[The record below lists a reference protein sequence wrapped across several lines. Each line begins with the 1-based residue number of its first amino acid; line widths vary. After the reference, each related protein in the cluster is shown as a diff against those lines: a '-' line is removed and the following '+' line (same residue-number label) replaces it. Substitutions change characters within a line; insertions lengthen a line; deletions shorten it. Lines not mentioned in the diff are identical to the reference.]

1 MAYGDS
7 GSGSGGGNSS
17 VTFKGFSSRAD
28 KQNFKIYDFEC
39 AKQDLI
45 NRLSVRKGERVENPN
60 FGTIIYDVL
69 FEPFTE
75 ALKDQITEDITENL
89 NADPNYLNIIRKK
102 RLNPGQARNLG
113 LDKNTDEYVAFLD
126 VSTIPED
133 NWLEKTL
140 GLINDKNLN
149 GVLGSTKYIFKT
161 SFEKCFIAATFGEKN
176 LRTVPGAVFKR
187 KFLQTQVLKEIRQ
200 RKEFTKK
207 SEKLRVKK
215 QKAAYSENLLRN
227 SQ

>member
-17 VTFKGFSSRAD
+17 VTFKGFSSRAE
-28 KQNFKIYDFEC
+28 KQNFKVYDFEC

-89 NADPNYLNIIRKK
+89 NADPRLATEEILVSEADKGVAIQATIRYVPLNI
-102 RLNPGQARNLG
+102 
-113 LDKNTDEYVAFLD
+113 V
-126 VSTIPED
+126 
-133 NWLEKTL
+133 
-140 GLINDKNLN
+140 
-149 GVLGSTKYIFKT
+149 
-161 SFEKCFIAATFGEKN
+161 
-176 LRTVPGAVFKR
+176 
-187 KFLQTQVLKEIRQ
+187 
-200 RKEFTKK
+200 
-207 SEKLRVKK
+207 EKLRF
-215 QKAAYSENLLRN
+215 AFDENALLRL
-227 SQ
+227 S